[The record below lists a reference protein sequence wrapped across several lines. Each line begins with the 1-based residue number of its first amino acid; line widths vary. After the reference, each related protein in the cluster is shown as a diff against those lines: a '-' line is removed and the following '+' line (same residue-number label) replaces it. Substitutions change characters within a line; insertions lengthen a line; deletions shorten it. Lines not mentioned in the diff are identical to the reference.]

1 MSLPTSSSL
10 SHGADG
16 ERVLSQHKPL
26 DGRRLYFVGIGGSGL
41 SAYANIARAWG
52 AEVRGWDA
60 QETIFTQTLDGIDVD
75 LGGEP
80 EVPEGFA
87 AIVSTAHLAS
97 CEGTPRATFLAELVA
112 ARPSIVVTGAHGK
125 TTTTAMIAYVL
136 RETGNDPA
144 WIVGGVV
151 PQLGGN
157 AGAGAG
163 WLVVEGDESDRSA
176 FALAPRLAVVTN
188 VELDHHAAYGSTAEL
203 ADAVDAW
210 LEDVPEVVRGWEL
223 EPVEFAL
230 AVPGEH
236 NRRNAATA
244 LEALLRV
251 GVEREAAMTALARF
265 AGADRRF
272 QLVGERGGV
281 TVIDD
286 YAHNPTELRAALETA
301 RGQTAGRLVGLYVPH
316 VVERT
321 RHLHRE
327 LGEALGLAD
336 VAIVTDYVGRR
347 DAPREGITGRLV
359 LDSVPDPTRRVWAP
373 TLDDAAFLALRLVRP
388 GDMVVTLGV
397 GEPWRAA
404 RAIVEGMP
412 RGSGGE

>member
-1 MSLPTSSSL
+1 VSDR
-10 SHGADG
+10 A
-16 ERVLSQHKPL
+16 KPL
-26 DGRRLYFVGIGGSGL
+26 AGRRLYFVGIGGSGL

-52 AEVRGWDA
+52 AEVRGWDT
-60 QETIFTQTLDGIDVD
+60 QETIFTETLEGVDID

-80 EVPEGFA
+80 RVPEGFDA
-87 AIVSTAHLAS
+87 VVSTAHLS
-97 CEGTPRATFLAELVA
+97 RCEGTPRAAFLAELVA

-125 TTTTAMIAYVL
+125 TTTTAMIAFAL
-136 RETGNDPA
+136 RETGDDPA

-157 AGAGAG
+157 AGAGTG

-176 FALAPRLAVVTN
+176 FALRPRLAVVTN

-203 ADAVDAW
+203 EVAIEAW
-210 LEDVPEVVRGWEL
+210 LADVPEAVRGWEL
-223 EPVEFAL
+223 EPVDFGL
-230 AVPGEH
+230 AVHGEH
-236 NRRNAATA
+236 NRRNAAAA
-244 LEALLRV
+244 LEALVRV
-251 GVEREAAMTALARF
+251 GVDRGEAAAALARF
-265 AGADRRF
+265 AGTDRRL

-286 YAHNPTELRAALETA
+286 YGHNPTELRAALDTA
-301 RGQTAGRLVGLYVPH
+301 RERATGRLVALYVPH

-336 VAIVTDYVGRR
+336 VAIVTDFVGRR
-347 DAPREGITGRLV
+347 DAPREGVTGRLV
-359 LDSVPDPTRRVWAP
+359 LEAVPDQTRRVWAP
-373 TLDDAAFLALRLVRP
+373 TLDDAAALALRIVRP
-388 GDMVVTLGV
+388 GDVVVTLGV

-404 RAIVEGMP
+404 RAIVDGLPEA
-412 RGSGGE
+412 

>member
-1 MSLPTSSSL
+1 ML
-10 SHGADG
+10 S
-16 ERVLSQHKPL
+16 RHKPL

-41 SAYANIARAWG
+41 SAYANIARALG

-60 QETIFTQTLDGIDVD
+60 QETIFTETLGGIEID

-80 EVPEGFA
+80 VPPEGFEPV
-87 AIVSTAHLAS
+87 VSTAHLGRV
-97 CEGTPRATFLAELVA
+97 EGTSRAAFLAELVA

-125 TTTTAMIAYVL
+125 TTTTAMIAYAL
-136 RETGNDPA
+136 REAGKDPA

-157 AGAGAG
+157 AGTGSG

-176 FALAPRLAVVTN
+176 FALHPQLAVVTN

-203 ADAVDAW
+203 QAAIDDW
-210 LEDVPEVVRGWEL
+210 LAGVPDVVRGWEL
-223 EPVEFAL
+223 EPVDFPL

-236 NRRNAATA
+236 NRRNAAAA
-244 LEALLRV
+244 LEALLRL
-251 GVEREAAMTALARF
+251 GVDRSVAVEALAGF
-265 AGADRRF
+265 TGADRRF
-272 QLVGERGGV
+272 QLVGERAGV

-286 YAHNPTELRAALETA
+286 YGHNPTELRAALETA
-301 RGQTAGRLVGLYVPH
+301 RGQAAGRLVAVYVPH

-336 VAIVTDYVGRR
+336 VAIVTDFVGRR
-347 DAPREGITGRLV
+347 DAPREGVTGRLV
-359 LDSVPDPTRRVWAP
+359 LDAVPDPTRRIWAP
-373 TLDDAAFLALRLVRP
+373 SLEDAAFLALRVVRS
-388 GDMVVTLGV
+388 GDIVVTLGV

-404 RAIVEGMP
+404 RAIVAGLP
-412 RGSGGE
+412 DFVGKG

>member
-1 MSLPTSSSL
+1 MNRL
-10 SHGADG
+10 
-16 ERVLSQHKPL
+16 KPL
-26 DGRRLYFVGIGGSGL
+26 EGRRLYFVGIGGSGL
-41 SAYANIARAWG
+41 SAYANVARAWG

-60 QETIFTQTLDGIDVD
+60 QETIFTETLDGIDVE

-80 EVPEGFA
+80 RPPDGFEV
-87 AIVSTAHLAS
+87 IVSAAHLGRAA
-97 CEGTPRATFLAELVA
+97 GMPRAGFLAELVA
-112 ARPSIVVTGAHGK
+112 ASPSIVVTGAHGK
-125 TTTTAMIAYVL
+125 TTTTGMIAYAL

-157 AGAGAG
+157 AGVGSG

-176 FALAPRLAVVTN
+176 FALRPRLAVVTN

-203 ADAVDAW
+203 QETIDAW
-210 LEDVPEVVRGWEL
+210 LADVPDVVRGWEL
-223 EPVEFAL
+223 EPVDFAL

-236 NRRNAATA
+236 NRRNAAAA
-244 LEALLRV
+244 LEALTRV
-251 GVEREAAMTALARF
+251 GVDRAEAEAALARF
-265 AGADRRF
+265 EGTDRRF
-272 QLVGERGGV
+272 QLVGEGGGV

-286 YAHNPTELRAALETA
+286 YGHNPTELRAALETA
-301 RGQTAGRLVGLYVPH
+301 RAETTGRLVALYVPH

-336 VAIVTDYVGRR
+336 VAIVTDFVGRR
-347 DAPREGITGRLV
+347 DAPREGVTGRLV
-359 LDSVPDPTRRVWAP
+359 LDAVPDPTRRVWAP
-373 TLDDAAFLALRLVRP
+373 TLDDAAFLALRIVRP
-388 GDMVVTLGV
+388 GDVVLTLGV

-404 RAIVEGMP
+404 RAIVEGLP
-412 RGSGGE
+412 GLRLRETAEQPWRSPPTIRCPS

>member
-1 MSLPTSSSL
+1 V
-10 SHGADG
+10 HHH
-16 ERVLSQHKPL
+16 EPL
-26 DGRRLYFVGIGGSGL
+26 AGRRLYFVGIGGSGL

-60 QETIFTQTLDGIDVD
+60 QETIFTETLGGIEID

-80 EVPEGFA
+80 RVPEGFEA
-87 AIVSTAHLAS
+87 VVSTAHLS
-97 CEGTPRATFLAELVA
+97 RCDGTSRAAFLAELVA

-125 TTTTAMIAYVL
+125 TTTTAMIAFAL
-136 RETGNDPA
+136 RETGDDPA

-157 AGAGAG
+157 AGTGTG

-176 FALAPRLAVVTN
+176 FALRPRIAVVTN

-203 ADAVDAW
+203 EATIEAW
-210 LEDVPEVVRGWEL
+210 LADIPEVVRGWEL
-223 EPVEFAL
+223 EPVDVAL

-236 NRRNAATA
+236 NRRNAAAA
-244 LEALLRV
+244 LEALVRV
-251 GVEREAAMTALARF
+251 GVDRGKAAAALARF
-265 AGADRRF
+265 TGADRRL

-286 YAHNPTELRAALETA
+286 YGHNPTELRAALDTA
-301 RGQTAGRLVGLYVPH
+301 RAQTAGRLVALYVPH

-327 LGEALGLAD
+327 LGDALGLAD
-336 VAIVTDYVGRR
+336 IAIVTDFVGRR
-347 DAPREGITGRLV
+347 DAPREGVTGRLV
-359 LDSVPDPTRRVWAP
+359 LDAVPDPTRRIWAP
-373 TLDDAAFLALRLVRP
+373 TLDDAAVLALRIVRP
-388 GDMVVTLGV
+388 GDVVVTLGV

-404 RAIVEGMP
+404 RAIVDGLP
-412 RGSGGE
+412 GG

>member
-1 MSLPTSSSL
+1 VNQ
-10 SHGADG
+10 D
-16 ERVLSQHKPL
+16 KPL
-26 DGRRLYFVGIGGSGL
+26 AGRRLYFVGIGGSGL

-60 QETIFTQTLDGIDVD
+60 QETIFTETLEGVEID
-75 LGGEP
+75 LGGDP
-80 EVPEGFA
+80 SPPEGFEVV
-87 AIVSTAHLAS
+87 VSTAHLAR
-97 CEGTPRATFLAELVA
+97 CDGTSRAAFLAELVA
-112 ARPSIVVTGAHGK
+112 VQPSIVVTGAHGK
-125 TTTTAMIAYVL
+125 TTTTAMIAFVL

-151 PQLGGN
+151 PQLEGN
-157 AGAGAG
+157 AGVGSG

-176 FALAPRLAVVTN
+176 FELRPQVAVVTN

-203 ADAVDAW
+203 AETIETW

-223 EPVEFAL
+223 EPVDFAL

-236 NRRNAATA
+236 NRRNAAAA
-244 LEALLRV
+244 LEGLTRV
-251 GVEREAAMTALARF
+251 GVDPGEAEAVLARF
-265 AGADRRF
+265 AGTDRRF
-272 QLVGERGGV
+272 QLVGERRGV

-286 YAHNPTELRAALETA
+286 YGHNPTELRAALETA
-301 RGQTAGRLVGLYVPH
+301 RAGTSGRLVALYVPH

-336 VAIVTDYVGRR
+336 VAIVTDFVGRR
-347 DAPREGITGRLV
+347 DAAREGITGRLV
-359 LDSVPDPTRRVWAP
+359 LDAVPDPTRRVWAS
-373 TLDDAAFLALRLVRP
+373 TLDDAVFLALRIVRP
-388 GDMVVTLGV
+388 GDVVLTLGV

-404 RAIVEGMP
+404 RAIVESLP
-412 RGSGGE
+412 DPVAEL

>member
-1 MSLPTSSSL
+1 M
-10 SHGADG
+10 
-16 ERVLSQHKPL
+16 PL
-26 DGRRLYFVGIGGSGL
+26 AGRRLYFVGIGGSGL

-52 AEVRGWDA
+52 ADVRGWDT
-60 QETIFTQTLDGIDVD
+60 QETIFTETLDGVDID

-80 EVPEGFA
+80 QVPEGFEA
-87 AIVSTAHLAS
+87 VVSTAHLAR
-97 CEGTPRATFLAELVA
+97 CDGTPREAFLAELVA

-125 TTTTAMIAYVL
+125 TTTTGMIAFAL

-157 AGAGAG
+157 AGAGTG
-163 WLVVEGDESDRSA
+163 WLVVEGDESDRSVL
-176 FALAPRLAVVTN
+176 ALRPRLAVVTN

-203 ADAVDAW
+203 EEAIEAW
-210 LEDVPEVVRGWEL
+210 LADVPEAVRGWEL
-223 EPVEFAL
+223 EPVDFPL

-236 NRRNAATA
+236 NRRNAAAA
-244 LEALLRV
+244 LEALVRI
-251 GVEREAAMTALARF
+251 GVDREGAAAALARF
-265 AGADRRF
+265 TGADRRL

-286 YAHNPTELRAALETA
+286 YAHNPTELRAALGTA
-301 RGQTAGRLVGLYVPH
+301 RERTAGRLVAVYVPH

-336 VAIVTDYVGRR
+336 VAIVTDFVGRR
-347 DAPREGITGRLV
+347 DAPREGVTGRLV
-359 LDSVPDPTRRVWAP
+359 LDAVPDPTRRVWAP
-373 TLDDAAFLALRLVRP
+373 TLEDAATLALRIVRP
-388 GDMVVTLGV
+388 GDVVVTLGV

-404 RAIVEGMP
+404 RAIVDGLPEA
-412 RGSGGE
+412 